1 VRTDTHDRLLD
12 TADRLFYDQGVTAT
26 GVDAVVRAAGLTKPT
41 LYAHFP
47 SKSALLAA
55 ALDRRHTRR
64 TAELEAWVQQVDDV
78 RQRPLAVF
86 GWLESWYEHD
96 GARGCGFL
104 KAAAELTDPGDASL
118 AVVQREKRWLRE
130 FLARLCREAGLGQP
144 DRLGSQLLL
153 LVDGVSGRVL
163 VDGAT
168 AAPDAVRDAAD
179 VARRL
184 VETAGTDVTGDPT
197 R

>member
-1 VRTDTHDRLLD
+1 MSSSTRDRLLD
-12 TADRLFYDQGVTAT
+12 TASRLFYDHGVTAT
-26 GVDAVVRAAGLTKPT
+26 GVDAVVKAAGLTKPT

-55 ALDRRHTRR
+55 VLERRHTRR
-64 TAELEAWVQQVDDV
+64 TEELESWLQQVDDV

-86 GWLESWYEHD
+86 GWLSSWYEHD

-104 KAAAELTDPGDASL
+104 KAAAELPAEGDASQ
-118 AVVQREKRWLRE
+118 AVVQREKRWLRDL
-130 FLARLCREAGLGQP
+130 LARLCREAGLRQP

-153 LVDGVSGRVL
+153 LIDGVSGRVL
-163 VDGAT
+163 VDG
-168 AAPDAVRDAAD
+168 PAVAREALRDATDA
-179 VARRL
+179 ANRL
-184 VETAGTDVTGDPT
+184 VEAARPAASTSST